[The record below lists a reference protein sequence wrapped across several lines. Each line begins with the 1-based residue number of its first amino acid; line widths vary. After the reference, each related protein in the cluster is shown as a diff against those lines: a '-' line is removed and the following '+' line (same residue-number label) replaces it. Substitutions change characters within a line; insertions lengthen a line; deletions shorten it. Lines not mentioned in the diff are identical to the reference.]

1 MPRVKPPSR
10 NTPTDAD
17 RPRALAQG
25 VQARRRLDA
34 LPRAGGRA
42 WINGRE
48 VGGPDARYGH
58 LAQTHD

>member
-1 MPRVKPPSR
+1 MPPVKPVDPRLSQGATRRRMVSR
-10 NTPTDAD
+10 
-17 RPRALAQG
+17 
-25 VQARRRLDA
+25 VVHARRHLEH

-48 VGGPDARYGH
+48 VGGPNARFGH